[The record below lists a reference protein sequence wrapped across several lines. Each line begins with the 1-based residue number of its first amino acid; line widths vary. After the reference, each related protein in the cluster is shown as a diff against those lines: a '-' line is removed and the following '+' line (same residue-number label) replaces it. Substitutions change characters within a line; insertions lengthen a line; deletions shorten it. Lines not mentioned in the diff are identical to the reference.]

1 MKWILKTILIFSIIL
16 LMTAISCSQPTIPTS
31 SETLKT
37 TTTLTTSTII
47 TTTINSQT
55 PTPTLS
61 PTPTLTSSPTF
72 TTTSIQPTPTP
83 TQNPANNKT
92 FYTAKVISGY
102 ETTYLTNG
110 KTQETPVYQDLYFDL
125 NLIGYYTSKDAIF
138 VPRIPTITDHDDWF
152 IRPQYSGSFLK
163 SWIFNWGYTVDSFV
177 KTEEPVT
184 LSFYVIPRDIFENK
198 YYLNPGGLLFNDLKG
213 DIEPSA
219 TGIKCK
225 RLIYSDV
232 TPIFPKENVFLIR
245 TNNAAAI
252 SDFWIKVGTESKI
265 TQ

>member
-1 MKWILKTILIFSIIL
+1 MKWIMKTILVLFSIIL
-16 LMTAISCSQPTIPTS
+16 LMTAISCSQPTVPAS
-31 SETLKT
+31 SETPKT
-37 TTTLTTSTII
+37 TTTLTTSV
-47 TTTINSQT
+47 TTYMPSQAPTNTST
-55 PTPTLS
+55 PILS
-61 PTPTLTSSPTF
+61 PSPTF
-72 TTTSIQPTPTP
+72 TTTSIQPTQTP
-83 TQNPANNKT
+83 TQNPANNTT

-163 SWIFNWGYTVDSFV
+163 SWIFNWGYTVDSSV

-184 LSFYVIPRDIFENK
+184 LSFYIYPRDVFENK

-213 DIEPSA
+213 DIESSA
-219 TGIKCK
+219 NGIKCK
-225 RLIYSDV
+225 RLVYSDI